1 MTASLSVIERIIFLK
16 QVTLFQS
23 MTIEQLKV
31 LASICED
38 EPVTQG
44 SVIFNEGDPGG
55 GVYVVVNGR
64 VGIERAGE
72 RKGSIIRLANLEAR
86 ASFGEMNMFEDSF
99 RSASAVAIEDSLLL
113 KLRSE
118 PFMALIRQHPD
129 MSLELIKVLSA
140 RLREADKQIAHLTRS
155 TPRQLQKLYD
165 RLEDTSDS
173 GS

>member
-1 MTASLSVIERIIFLK
+1 
-16 QVTLFQS
+16 
-23 MTIEQLKV
+23 
-31 LASICED
+31 
-38 EPVTQG
+38 
-44 SVIFNEGDPGG
+44 
-55 GVYVVVNGR
+55 

-86 ASFGEMNMFEDSF
+86 ASFGEMNMFEDSP

-129 MSLELIKVLSA
+129 MSLEMIKVLST
-140 RLREADKQIAHLTRS
+140 RLREANDQIAHLTRS

-165 RLEDTSDS
+165 KLEGTSDG